1 MADDQEPG
9 GADDDSVSLR
19 EVFKVLQQGQSVEI
33 KVGDDQEFKRRQ
45 RQIER
50 RAEKQ
55 GIPLVITREVG
66 AMRLSLAQA
75 APAAAAPAPAE
86 QPQRPERPE
95 RADRPERPE
104 RADRE
109 ERRAQRRAER
119 AAQG

>member
-1 MADDQEPG
+1 MADDREQG
-9 GADDDSVSLR
+9 GADDDSVSWR
-19 EVFKVLQQGQSVEI
+19 EVLKVLQMGQSVEI
-33 KVGDDQEFKRRQ
+33 KIGDDQEFKRRQ

-75 APAAAAPAPAE
+75 APAATAPAE
-86 QPQRPERPE
+86 RPERPE

-104 RADRE
+104 RPDRE